1 MAPRLVPLS
10 AGPVRAIVSPEAGGS
25 IAQFAV
31 VRDGAVIDL
40 MRPPHPAALAD
51 TNPRA
56 LASYPLVPFSN
67 RIAHARFRFEDADYA
82 LRQNF
87 LPEPHAIHGDGWQC
101 PWTVDAVTDERVT
114 ISYLHDGKDGGG
126 LRDAGV
132 AGGSGWPFRYHARQ
146 TFALD
151 PGGLTVEIGATNLDD
166 RAWPFGCGVH
176 PYFRATPG
184 LRLTARL
191 PQVWM
196 WDTIK
201 LPVVR
206 VPTPPVWEFAAGRT
220 VPDLHLDHCF
230 AGWDQRARLD
240 WPELGVA
247 LTIEA
252 DAIFRH
258 CVIAVLGE
266 VVAVEPVT
274 NANDGVNLMARGEP
288 AHGMLMIAPG
298 QTIGGRVR
306 FALS

>member
-1 MAPRLVPLS
+1 MAPRLIPLS

-40 MRPPHPAALAD
+40 MRPPLPAALAD

-67 RIAHARFRFEDADYA
+67 RIAYARFGFDGADYA

-87 LPEPHAIHGDGWQC
+87 LPEPHAIHGDGWQSR
-101 PWTVDAVTDERVT
+101 WATDAVAGDRVS
-114 ISYLHDGKDGGG
+114 ISYVHDGAESGG
-126 LRDAGV
+126 A
-132 AGGSGWPFRYHARQ
+132 GWPFRYQARQ
-146 TFALD
+146 TISVD
-151 PGGLTVEIGATNLDD
+151 DGGMTIEIGATNLDT

-184 LRLTARL
+184 LRLTARV

-196 WDTIK
+196 WDTLK
-201 LPVVR
+201 LPVAR
-206 VPTPPVWEFAAGRT
+206 IDVPPAWDFAAGRP
-220 VPDLHLDHCF
+220 VAGLNLDHCF
-230 AGWDQRARLD
+230 GGWDQRARLE

-247 LTIEA
+247 LTLEA
-252 DAIFRH
+252 DAIFGH
-258 CVIAVLGE
+258 LVIAALGE
-266 VVAVEPVT
+266 VFAVEPVT
-274 NANDGVNLMARGEP
+274 NANDGINLRDRGDPHHGLVMIEP
-288 AHGMLMIAPG
+288 GR
-298 QTIGGRVR
+298 TIGGRVR

>member
-1 MAPRLVPLS
+1 MAPKLIPLS
-10 AGPVRAIVSPEAGGS
+10 AGPVRAIVSPEAGGT

-31 VRDGAVIDL
+31 VRDGTVIDL

-67 RIAHARFRFEDADYA
+67 RIAHARFGFDGTDYG

-87 LPEPHAIHGDGWQC
+87 LPEPHAIHGDAWQC
-101 PWTVDAVTDERVT
+101 PWRVDDATGDRTT
-114 ISYLHDGKDGGG
+114 ISYRHDG
-126 LRDAGV
+126 AA
-132 AGGSGWPFRYHARQ
+132 AGGAGWPFRYQARQ
-146 TFALD
+146 TIAVD
-151 PGGLTVEIGATNLDD
+151 PGGLTIEIGATNLDT

-176 PYFRATPG
+176 PYFRSTPG

-191 PQVWM
+191 PNVWM
-196 WDTIK
+196 WDTLK

-206 VPTPPVWEFAAGRT
+206 VATPPAWDFAAGRT
-220 VPDLHLDHCF
+220 LPDLNLDHCF
-230 AGWDQRARLD
+230 AGWDQRARLE
-240 WPELGVA
+240 WPELGLA

-252 DAIFRH
+252 DAIFTH
-258 CVIAVLGE
+258 FVIAVLGD
-266 VVAVEPVT
+266 VVAIEPVT
-274 NANDGVNLMARGEP
+274 NATDGVNLRDRGAP
-288 AHGMLMIAPG
+288 HHGMLMIERG